1 MDSIELQSIANSTH
15 EFIIDPKSEQLEEYK
30 RGPVTDS
37 VAKQAL
43 ERAFGKELKQITFED
58 TDDTDLLLK
67 AMKGVLEFFLS
78 NEVDTSV
85 ETGVIEQSEDAKLV
99 EKLMNGINSL
109 NQQVSSVHF

>member
-1 MDSIELQSIANSTH
+1 M
-15 EFIIDPKSEQLEEYK
+15 
-30 RGPVTDS
+30 
-37 VAKQAL
+37 
-43 ERAFGKELKQITFED
+43 
-58 TDDTDLLLK
+58 
-67 AMKGVLEFFLS
+67 EFFLS